1 MKTKVRDL
9 IAECKAAAER
19 PGAYG
24 FLPDIIGELE
34 DIQSELEKDEP
45 DPNIL
50 LVWTRGLGRLVT
62 ESYAFSESPLGG
74 KLLDLVTEIVSR
86 YDPRFRQESGKG

>member
-1 MKTKVRDL
+1 VRDL
-9 IAECKAAAER
+9 IAECKAAAKR

-45 DPNIL
+45 DPNMLLLIL
-50 LVWTRGLGRLVT
+50 
-62 ESYAFSESPLGG
+62 A
-74 KLLDLVTEIVSR
+74 
-86 YDPRFRQESGKG
+86 